1 MRYHDEVVAR
11 EGHQPA
17 DRGGARQRVA
27 ALEAA
32 LTTANE
38 TLTKTTDVLS
48 HTAAEL
54 ASVMQERDKLR
65 RAYELLKAE
74 VELSDGGFSWRSVER
89 IDTEQLFARVRETND
104 SPQDARQNS
113 SASRPGQALAVS
125 DEDGGAEVFLGP
137 RAKPKGPNL
146 RDLDIPEVR
155 VEILDPSLE
164 GIAER
169 DFENLCQL
177 GDISAAARFA
187 WS

>member
-11 EGHQPA
+11 EGTSA
-17 DRGGARQRVA
+17 SEIEEVLRQRVA

-74 VELSDGGFSWRSVER
+74 VELLRRRGETAFPSEISSREC
-89 IDTEQLFARVRETND
+89 AR
-104 SPQDARQNS
+104 
-113 SASRPGQALAVS
+113 
-125 DEDGGAEVFLGP
+125 
-137 RAKPKGPNL
+137 
-146 RDLDIPEVR
+146 
-155 VEILDPSLE
+155 
-164 GIAER
+164 
-169 DFENLCQL
+169 
-177 GDISAAARFA
+177 
-187 WS
+187 